1 MKIAIVSLQFEATST
16 GGGGVHVENIAKQF
30 LSLGQDV
37 TVVSI
42 HTNKTLKDGLVFCSE
57 KNKYSVEARGNLKIM
72 RFLVDKDIEQPYV
85 GDKDTELDRIMRF
98 AKVVIA
104 WVKENEAAF
113 DVISLQGHHIIPGF
127 MAKELQGI
135 RPKTVS
141 YLHALETTYVT
152 KKGDFVGAY
161 NGTKEILS
169 RIREWEAMARFAD
182 VVLGNSPIVNE
193 EFKHIIGE
201 YEKEP
206 EKFYDKIK
214 LIVSG
219 CDADFLMSDNEVK
232 NKLSKKPEVIKL
244 VTFCR
249 IDPSKGIHYSITG
262 AIEAAKLSDKK
273 FCLTIAGIPASEEYI
288 EELKVLAINVPDNL
302 EVIFK
307 LFTAIS
313 AINEKKEVL
322 DNQHL
327 YILPTLKEP
336 FGMSLIEA
344 SARGN
349 MIVSADTNGP
359 QYIFESD
366 KGKEQ
371 KWGISTDRG
380 VLAKITDDHDKYFSR
395 NIGQA
400 IAWTVEDWEE
410 SVLRVLNLNKKIKD
424 TWTWESIGQEYLEL
438 FKRLV

>member
-1 MKIAIVSLQFEATST
+1 MKIAIVSLQFEATAT
-16 GGGGVHVENIAKQF
+16 GGGGVHVENVVRQF
-30 LSLGQDV
+30 LNLGQEV
-37 TVVSI
+37 TVISI
-42 HTNKTLKDGLVFCSE
+42 HTNKTLKDDLVFQGD
-57 KNKYSVEARGNLKIM
+57 KNKYSVETRGNLKIM
-72 RFLVDKDIEQPYV
+72 RFLIDEDIEQPYV

-98 AKVVIA
+98 AEAVIT
-104 WVKENEAAF
+104 WIKDNETAF
-113 DVISLQGHHIIPGF
+113 DIISLQGHHILPGY
-127 MAKELQGI
+127 MARELQGVV
-135 RPKTVS
+135 PKTVS

-161 NGTKEILS
+161 NGTKEVLS

-201 YEKEP
+201 YDNDP
-206 EKFYDKIK
+206 EKYYSKIK

-219 CDADFLMSDNEVK
+219 CDADFLMSENEVRD
-232 NKLSKKPEVIKL
+232 KLSKKPEVINL

-249 IDPSKGIHYSITG
+249 VDPSKGIHYSITG

-273 FCLTIAGIPASEEYI
+273 FCLTIAGIPASEEYV
-288 EELKVLAINVPDNL
+288 EELKALADNTPDNL
-302 EVIFK
+302 EIKFK
-307 LFTAIS
+307 LFSAIS
-313 AINEKKEVL
+313 PLEEKKEVL
-322 DNQHL
+322 DKQHL

-366 KGKEQ
+366 KGKDHR
-371 KWGISTDRG
+371 WGISTDRG
-380 VLAKITDDHDKYFSR
+380 VLAKISDDHDKYFSG

-400 IAWTVEDWEE
+400 IAWVVENWED
-410 SVLRVLNLNKKIKD
+410 SVGRVLNLNEKIKH
-424 TWTWESIGQEYLEL
+424 TWTWESIGEEYLEL
-438 FKRLV
+438 FKSLV